1 MPKTKFQEF
10 IFTLI
15 TSGCMIFIMGVYNVA
30 IHTGGLQAA
39 TFKHALHSFPL
50 EWFIGLLC
58 AFFIASKTSKY
69 FAFRIAKP
77 TDRSIF
83 IILCIQTFTVCTMV
97 PLMSLLGTIESSGIT
112 SNLIFY
118 LAPDH
123 LSKFSLWLYPTADF
137 WLLVLSTAS
146 YSVTCSPPPT
156 KELNLKSKTKWNSR
170 DLQNNLLIIPYT
182 IVPPVSYLFP
192 HRRSYHLFFHISIFK
207 CNYHFHTPVFH
218 NPEIPEYTFLLPQ
231 SLP

>member
-77 TDRSIF
+77 THLYFYHIR
-83 IILCIQTFTVCTMV
+83 
-97 PLMSLLGTIESSGIT
+97 SGIT
-112 SNLIFY
+112 YFW
-118 LAPDH
+118 
-123 LSKFSLWLYPTADF
+123 KFLP
-137 WLLVLSTAS
+137 
-146 YSVTCSPPPT
+146 SP
-156 KELNLKSKTKWNSR
+156 
-170 DLQNNLLIIPYT
+170 
-182 IVPPVSYLFP
+182 
-192 HRRSYHLFFHISIFK
+192 
-207 CNYHFHTPVFH
+207 
-218 NPEIPEYTFLLPQ
+218 
-231 SLP
+231 

>member
-83 IILCIQTFTVCTMV
+83 IILCIQTFTVCIMAY
-97 PLMSLLGTIESSGIT
+97 PLQILVVGPFCRFIFRHLFASTNQGIESKVENEMEQQG
-112 SNLIFY
+112 F
-118 LAPDH
+118 A
-123 LSKFSLWLYPTADF
+123 
-137 WLLVLSTAS
+137 
-146 YSVTCSPPPT
+146 
-156 KELNLKSKTKWNSR
+156 E
-170 DLQNNLLIIPYT
+170 
-182 IVPPVSYLFP
+182 
-192 HRRSYHLFFHISIFK
+192 
-207 CNYHFHTPVFH
+207 
-218 NPEIPEYTFLLPQ
+218 
-231 SLP
+231 

>member
-69 FAFRIAKP
+69 FAFRVAKS
-77 TDRSIF
+77 TDRPIF
-83 IILCIQTFTVCTMV
+83 IILCK
-97 PLMSLLGTIESSGIT
+97 SLLFHFVFDFRFI
-112 SNLIFY
+112 
-118 LAPDH
+118 
-123 LSKFSLWLYPTADF
+123 SL
-137 WLLVLSTAS
+137 VGGGEQ
-146 YSVTCSPPPT
+146 VTEYEAAERT
-156 KELNLKSKTKWNSR
+156 
-170 DLQNNLLIIPYT
+170 NN
-182 IVPPVSYLFP
+182 
-192 HRRSYHLFFHISIFK
+192 
-207 CNYHFHTPVFH
+207 
-218 NPEIPEYTFLLPQ
+218 
-231 SLP
+231 

>member
-97 PLMSLLGTIESSGIT
+97 IWLQTICLNFIMAYPLQILVVGPFYRFIFRHLFASTNQGI
-112 SNLIFY
+112 
-118 LAPDH
+118 
-123 LSKFSLWLYPTADF
+123 
-137 WLLVLSTAS
+137 
-146 YSVTCSPPPT
+146 
-156 KELNLKSKTKWNSR
+156 KSKVENEME
-170 DLQNNLLIIPYT
+170 QQG
-182 IVPPVSYLFP
+182 FA
-192 HRRSYHLFFHISIFK
+192 
-207 CNYHFHTPVFH
+207 
-218 NPEIPEYTFLLPQ
+218 E
-231 SLP
+231 